1 LNDLAIRIVN
11 AIIRQE
17 DARPDSTNPGN
28 LRDCPWFPILTK
40 NGKPWIPPL
49 ADPKPAFV
57 RYYPDT
63 RDSAGE
69 VEYVEYTKPVGGF
82 WIPRTR
88 AEGEAG
94 ILHIVGLHIA
104 EGDSLTTFIGKYAP
118 SADHNNTAAYIA
130 NVSKWAGI
138 PDTIS
143 PLQEFLGA

>member
-1 LNDLAIRIVN
+1 MTDLIERIVS

-17 DARPDSTNPGN
+17 GAKTDSTNPGN

-63 RDSAGE
+63 RDANGE
-69 VEYVEYTKPVGGF
+69 TEYVEFRGGF

-88 AEGEAG
+88 AEGVAG
-94 ILHIVGLHIA
+94 LAHVVALHIA
-104 EGDSLTTFIGKYAP
+104 QGDSLEKFISTYAP
-118 SADHNNTAAYIA
+118 SADHNNTSAYIA
-130 NVSKWAGI
+130 HVQEWASI
-138 PDTIS
+138 PNSTS
-143 PLQEFLGA
+143 PLQEFLGE